1 MTSEWQPNDVPDD
14 YRKIVNKSV
23 DNLHKM
29 DVIGRHKGRHYLG
42 ANDVWIIGG
51 IAPFGDANCH
61 IAIIF
66 V

>member
-1 MTSEWQPNDVPDD
+1 MTTA
-14 YRKIVNKSV
+14 KGVNKSV

-29 DVIGRHKGRHYLG
+29 DVMGRHEGRHYST
-42 ANDVWIIGG
+42 ANDVRIIGG
-51 IAPFGDANCH
+51 IAPFWNANCH

>member
-1 MTSEWQPNDVPDD
+1 MTTDHNE
-14 YRKIVNKSV
+14 NKSV

-29 DVIGRHKGRHYLG
+29 DVMGRHEGRHYLG
-42 ANDVWIIGG
+42 ANDVRIIGG
-51 IAPFGDANCH
+51 IAPFWNANCH